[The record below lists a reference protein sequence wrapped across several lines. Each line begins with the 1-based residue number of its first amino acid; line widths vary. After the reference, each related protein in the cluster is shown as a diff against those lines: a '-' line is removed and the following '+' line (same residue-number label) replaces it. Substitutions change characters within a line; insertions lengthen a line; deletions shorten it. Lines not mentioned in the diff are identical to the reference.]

1 MSVDAVAAGATPPAV
16 SAAAPTT
23 GPATTATAGCAPSS
37 VHRTGD
43 DRDSGWL
50 RTSVHGIG
58 DHRDGW
64 LRTVNHSTGDHRD
77 GWLLTSEFCMMYLS
91 STCFIAKNVHP
102 TPTPTSLH
110 CSFVNDILLLD

>member
-91 STCFIAKNVHP
+91 STCFIAK
-102 TPTPTSLH
+102 
-110 CSFVNDILLLD
+110 